1 MISTCPHEPART
13 GERVTPF
20 AREPL
25 SDGIDFPHWLKPSSK
40 DYETKDLLYKSRAV
54 EGVELN
60 DLCRPETEE
69 SRELLAYSIPAY
81 DLTERKCKALIQ
93 CAQDCGY
100 TSITLDS
107 FAGRFSN

>member
-1 MISTCPHEPART
+1 MISTCPNEPVQA

-40 DYETKDLLYKSRAV
+40 DYETKDLLYKTLAV

-60 DLCRPETEE
+60 NLWRPETEE

-100 TSITLDS
+100 TSIALDS
-107 FAGRFSN
+107 FAGRFSL